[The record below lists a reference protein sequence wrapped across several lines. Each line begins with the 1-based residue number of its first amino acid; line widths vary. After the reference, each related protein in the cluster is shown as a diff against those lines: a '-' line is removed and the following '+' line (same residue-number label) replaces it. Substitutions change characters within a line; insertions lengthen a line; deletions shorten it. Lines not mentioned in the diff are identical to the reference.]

1 MQAKYIDGITKIY
14 NEEYLKINYQTYI
27 DNNPNSNFIM
37 IDIEKFKNLNDTFG
51 HNVGDTYL
59 FVFGKILSSSFKD
72 SIVVRLHGDEFA
84 ILTKY
89 SEDEME
95 KIFKLCNQKI
105 SNAFMEGIIPKIFG
119 FNAGVCKAEHS
130 IKITKE
136 KSDIM
141 MYFAKKNGMN
151 FQRFDSLIYQ
161 EKLTEDSFLQKIDL
175 SLKNDGFSYS
185 IRQLFDKNNTGQ
197 NLYQIYTKELTGES
211 LFGNCKYD
219 ILKNTSK
226 IRQFDSYNVQ
236 YLLENMVFKENQ
248 FFIILDYRTLIQ
260 SANIID
266 YLKILNDVFNFP
278 INNVIFSIDLF
289 ELDSS
294 YYSIIINKI
303 NILKSMGFKIR
314 LEKVD
319 SLIGDKIFE
328 ETDID
333 YVKFLNEYWKKTMGN
348 EKVLISMESKLNM
361 YDKLG
366 IIPIFD
372 KLESEDEF
380 EFLKENTPN
389 NTLFSGNYF
398 SNEKKLILKNR

>member
-1 MQAKYIDGITKIY
+1 
-14 NEEYLKINYQTYI
+14 
-27 DNNPNSNFIM
+27 
-37 IDIEKFKNLNDTFG
+37 
-51 HNVGDTYL
+51 
-59 FVFGKILSSSFKD
+59 
-72 SIVVRLHGDEFA
+72 
-84 ILTKY
+84 
-89 SEDEME
+89 
-95 KIFKLCNQKI
+95 
-105 SNAFMEGIIPKIFG
+105 MEGIIPKIFG

-211 LFGNCKYD
+211 LFGNCKYE

-226 IRQFDSYNVQ
+226 IKQFDSYNIQ
-236 YLLENMVFKENQ
+236 HLLENMVFKENQ

-266 YLKILNDVFNFP
+266 YLKILNDVFDFP

-294 YYSIIINKI
+294 YYSIIIKKI

-361 YDKLG
+361 YNKLG

-389 NTLFSGNYF
+389 YTLFSGNYF